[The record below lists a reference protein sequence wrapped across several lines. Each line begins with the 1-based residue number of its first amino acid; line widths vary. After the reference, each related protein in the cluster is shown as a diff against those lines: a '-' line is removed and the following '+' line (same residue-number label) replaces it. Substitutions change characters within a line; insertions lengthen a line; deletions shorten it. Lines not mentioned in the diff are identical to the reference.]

1 MYLAINKG
9 GQTLKNALF
18 VYNPVSGGHKI
29 PNELDYILASFQKN
43 GILVQPYRLVD
54 EDNSF
59 ITSLLKSSIFD
70 FVIASGGDGTI
81 NSIAN
86 IILENNIEI
95 PIGIIPSGTCND
107 FAKCIGINSLQ
118 ESIDIIL
125 EGKILECDVGLI
137 NDSQYFLSTFAGGNL
152 VDVSFSTNS
161 DLKKNFGPF
170 AYYLKGLSEVAN
182 IKSFDLKVTA
192 DDQTIEGKFLLFLI
206 VNGRQAAGFP
216 NLVNDADLTDGYM
229 DIILVKKCSN
239 INLAS
244 IFFKVLSKDSV
255 NDKNVIMLKA
265 KKCEISSKNQIAI
278 TVDGEKSEL
287 FPSKIEFKNKML
299 KVYASQNIVDFND

>member
-1 MYLAINKG
+1 MAISG
-9 GQTLKNALF
+9 GGHTLKNALF

-29 PNELDYILASFQKN
+29 PSELDYILGSFQKN
-43 GILVQPYRLVD
+43 DILVQPYRLVD
-54 EDNSF
+54 GDINS
-59 ITSLLKSSIFD
+59 ITELLKTNIYD

-81 NSIAN
+81 NSVAN
-86 IILENNIEI
+86 IVLENKMDL
-95 PIGIIPSGTCND
+95 PIGVIPSGTCND

-118 ESIDIIL
+118 ESIDIII
-125 EGKILECDVGLI
+125 EGKILECDVGFI
-137 NDSQYFLSTFAGGNL
+137 NDTQYFLSTFAGGNL
-152 VDVSFSTNS
+152 VDVSFNTNS
-161 DLKKNFGPF
+161 DLKKNFGPL

-182 IKSFDLKVTA
+182 IKSFDLRVVA
-192 DDQTIEGKFLLFLI
+192 DEQVIEGKFLLFLI

-229 DIILVKKCSN
+229 DLILVKKCSN

-265 KKCEISSKNQIAI
+265 KSCEISSKSELAI
-278 TVDGEKSEL
+278 TVDGEKSDL
-287 FPSKIEFKNKML
+287 FPSKIEFKNKLL
-299 KVYASQNIVDFND
+299 KVFAPRTNIVI

>member
-1 MYLAINKG
+1 M
-9 GQTLKNALF
+9 KNALF

-29 PNELDYILASFQKN
+29 PNELDYILSCFQKN
-43 GILVQPYRLVD
+43 RVLVQPYRLVD
-54 EDNSF
+54 GDKDY
-59 ITSLLKSSIFD
+59 IIHLLKSNIYD

-86 IILENNIEI
+86 ILLDNNIEM
-95 PIGIIPSGTCND
+95 PIGVIPSGTCND
-107 FAKCIGINSLQ
+107 FSKSIGINSLQ

-125 EGKILECDVGLI
+125 GGQILDCDVGYI
-137 NDSQYFLSTFAGGNL
+137 NESQYFLSTFAGGNL

-192 DDQTIEGKFLLFLI
+192 DDKVIDGKFLLFLI

-229 DIILVKKCSN
+229 DIILLKKCSN

-265 KKCEISSKNQIAI
+265 KKCEITSKSEIAI
-278 TVDGEKSEL
+278 TIDGEKSEL
-287 FPSKIEFKNKML
+287 FPAKIEFKNRVL
-299 KVYASQNIVDFND
+299 KVFAPKDVVDFNNKLI